1 MHPYRLPLLA
11 ALLISLCA
19 TDAWAQTDAQLWP
32 ELSTFV
38 KLTPKARLY
47 FLATTVKEN
56 RNSTSGEFGPNLDL
70 YAKPLRGRKHFA
82 GFKLDESKNQT
93 LLIRIG
99 YRYLPTYVSD
109 DPAENRGVL
118 EATARY
124 PLVRGLLASSRN
136 RVDLRFIDGTY
147 SWRYR
152 NRVSFERE
160 MTLGKVTVNPY
171 VRAEVFYDS
180 RVKKWSRTGFM
191 GGAALP
197 VSRRFEL
204 EWYYQYELDTAGSSS
219 RKTHAIGTVLNV
231 YLR

>member
-1 MHPYRLPLLA
+1 MPSYRLPLMA
-11 ALLISLCA
+11 ALLVVVCA
-19 TDAWAQTDAQLWP
+19 WDARAQGTQLWP

-56 RNSTSGEFGPNLDL
+56 RDSTSGEFGPNLDI

-99 YRYLPTYVSD
+99 YRYLPTFGSD
-109 DPAENRGVL
+109 DPAENRGIV

-124 PLVRGLLASSRN
+124 PLARGLLASSRN
-136 RVDLRFIDGTY
+136 RFDLRFVDGTY

-160 MTLGKVTVNPY
+160 MTLGKLTVNPY
-171 VRAEVFYDS
+171 LRAEVFYDS
-180 RVKKWSRTGFM
+180 RVKEWSRSGFM

-197 VSRRFEL
+197 VSRRFEF
-204 EWYYQYELDTAGSSS
+204 EGYYNYELDTAGSTS
-219 RKTHAIGTVLNV
+219 RKTHAIGVVFNV